1 MPQRT
6 TVRATKVPE
15 IRRGDTV
22 VVLVGR
28 DAGKRGVVE
37 RVVRRAPAA
46 SGAFSAAT
54 DASASAA
61 AVVISSFTVGSCS
74 VISVSVGQCRIRI
87 GSSPA

>member
-37 RVVRRAPAA
+37 RVVRLQEGVAIQ
-46 SGAFSAAT
+46 GHFG
-54 DASASAA
+54 DH
-61 AVVISSFTVGSCS
+61 AVGGIQ
-74 VISVSVGQCRIRI
+74 IYND
-87 GSSPA
+87 